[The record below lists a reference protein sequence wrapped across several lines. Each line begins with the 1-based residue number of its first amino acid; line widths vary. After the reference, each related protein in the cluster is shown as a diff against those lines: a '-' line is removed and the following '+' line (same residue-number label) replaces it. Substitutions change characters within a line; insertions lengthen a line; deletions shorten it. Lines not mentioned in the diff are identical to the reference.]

1 MSFQTRINNWFKKF
15 RKYLLF
21 YRDGYFELPY
31 LSNSPELMIE
41 SLKRVPFTKH
51 DPSNNTIQTK
61 SIFSEGTFYYRKI
74 SDGLW
79 VLVSEITFKKH
90 VATKALKDKGG
101 CDYYFLNHFRY
112 SSRTRGIT
120 INGLTIPK
128 QGWSIS
134 KPGTE
139 VNSYFNPGDSGVFIN
154 IAFNEEWLK
163 KNIRWDKDSEFSSFK
178 KFIDSNNT
186 FKTWADIIPE
196 GNNLTNNLLNYLR
209 SENESLGNIQLSI
222 VCLQLIA
229 SFLAKVSK
237 SNYSNAMTTTEA
249 DRRLLAKA
257 EKLITDSVTQR
268 FPGIDTIAAAV
279 SISPTKLKTIFKATY
294 GVTMFQYYQDKQM
307 KAATELLNE
316 GRTVKEVALMMG
328 YDNQSN
334 FRAAFK
340 KHYGYNP
347 SNL

>member
-1 MSFQTRINNWFKKF
+1 MSFQTRINNWFKEF

-31 LSNSPELMIE
+31 LSNSPELMVE

-51 DPSNNTIQTK
+51 DPATSTIKTK

-74 SDGLW
+74 GDGLW

-90 VATKALKDKGG
+90 VATKALKDTGR

-112 SSRTRGIT
+112 SSRTRGIA

-154 IAFNEEWLK
+154 IAFNEDWLK
-163 KNIRWDKDSEFSSFK
+163 KNLKWDKESEFSSFK

-196 GNNLTNNLLNYLR
+196 GNHLTNSLLNHLR
-209 SENESLGNIQLSI
+209 DNNETLGNIQLSI

-237 SNYSNAMTTTEA
+237 SDYSGAVSTTES
-249 DRRLLAKA
+249 DRRLLARA
-257 EKLITDSVTQR
+257 EDLITQSVMQS
-268 FPGIDTIAAAV
+268 FPGIERIATAV
-279 SISPTKLKTIFKATY
+279 NISPTKLKTIFKATY
-294 GVTMFQYYQDKQM
+294 GVTMFQYYQEKQM
-307 KAATELLNE
+307 KVAKKLLNE
-316 GRTVKEVALMMG
+316 GRTIKEVALMMG

-340 KHYGYNP
+340 KYFGHNP